1 MNIQG
6 DLKRKYA
13 PAGIRTRVGSSGG
26 SQDIHYPTRAD
37 KRHMD
42 VSPYEQ
48 DVEEYNNYGIARMVL
63 CILLLQR
70 NETDEVFPPLDG
82 GKEHGGF
89 LFNRSSGFC

>member
-1 MNIQG
+1 MDFGRDECEG
-6 DLKRKYA
+6 DA

-63 CILLLQR
+63 CILLPQR
-70 NETDEVFPPLDG
+70 NETDEVFPPLRWG
-82 GKEHGGF
+82 ERTWWISF
-89 LFNRSSGFC
+89 QS